1 MEQFKIKYLAL
12 EADAYLDYLGVE
24 NKPAIHF
31 VSMKGIKEYKI
42 NEYFSEA
49 YAIYF
54 NIDFFEE
61 MDMNYALLIIL
72 HEIYHYSV
80 QGVKGMDEVTQM
92 RDHKLWHLMQ
102 SCDVE
107 ADMRVA
113 EYMRYRGFLTNF
125 AEYLHIYFQGILVF
139 KDTKMRLPKL
149 ERFIGSIVSTGHK
162 LQSSFDVVFLPFIHS
177 DVAIISIVDFNCAG
191 HFGYYQMHTADLQ
204 SWQALYVSGSSMDES
219 EFIDSIIDL
228 TNQFISSIPKH
239 LVYGT
244 RGIA

>member
-1 MEQFKIKYLAL
+1 MKQFTINYLVQ
-12 EADAYLDYLGVE
+12 ETDAYLDYLGVGD
-24 NKPAIHF
+24 KPALHF
-31 VSMKGIKEYKI
+31 VSMKGIREYKV
-42 NEYFSEA
+42 NEFYCEA
-49 YAIYF
+49 YALYF
-54 NIDFFEE
+54 NTDFFEG
-61 MDMNYALLIIL
+61 MDLKYALLIIL

-113 EYMRYRGFLTNF
+113 EYMRHRGFLTNF

-139 KDTKMRLPKL
+139 KDTRMRLPKL
-149 ERFIGSIVSTGHK
+149 ERFIGSMVSTGHK

-177 DVAIISIVDFNCAG
+177 DVAIISIVDFHSAG
-191 HFGYYQMHTADLQ
+191 HFGYYQMQMDDLQ
-204 SWQALYVSGSSMDES
+204 SWQRLYISGSSMNEADFIAAIS
-219 EFIDSIIDL
+219 EL
-228 TNQFISSIPKH
+228 TNQFITSIPKH